1 MNSLV
6 QFGCANRIA
15 PRYLD
20 RMLEMLAMV
29 PRTAALERRRAL
41 SFVIFTLL
49 KVSGVD
55 YRQPGS
61 A

>member
-1 MNSLV
+1 
-6 QFGCANRIA
+6 
-15 PRYLD
+15 
-20 RMLEMLAMV
+20 MLEMLAMV